1 MEVCSMRKQGSVL
14 KGGSL
19 ERILAKLEGFRVFA
33 ENSALGVAVADL
45 RGRLKYVNSAL
56 AELLG
61 YSVKEMVNHPFKDF
75 LHPDDRWKVMRLFL
89 RIIALRRQPGYLEF
103 RAVRKDGTVLY
114 FWSKPSRFMVNGKTV
129 GFQAI
134 LVDIT
139 RLKETERKLTE
150 TNRKLEMFLRTA
162 TEGIIVTDQNDNL
175 TFVNKA
181 FVNIVG
187 YKEKE
192 LLGLNL
198 RKIVNE
204 EGFQKIRRET
214 EIRKKGRMS
223 RYEIVLRRKDG
234 KERVVQ
240 VSASPLWDEN
250 GNYVGTIT
258 VVMDITE
265 RKKMEEKIR
274 ESEERL
280 KKLIEYAPDA
290 IYIND
295 LNGNFIDGNRQAEI
309 LTGYRKEELIGK
321 NMLEIGLLPEKYLQ
335 KAVEA
340 LQKNV
345 RGEKTGPDEF
355 ELIRKDGTSV
365 FVEISTFPVA
375 RGDSFEVIGIARDI
389 TDRKRME
396 EALKESE
403 NKYRTLFESANDSLI
418 LLDTSGRIVDVNKRA
433 GEVFGG
439 SKEELLGKHFTEVNV
454 YSQEDLPKLLDSF
467 SRILDG
473 KEGYLSLTITNK
485 QGQERH
491 LESSSSIIR
500 TRDNALSGILIIARD
515 VTERN
520 YMQKKLEEYSQQ
532 LENLVEE
539 RTKQLKE
546 AQEQLLKSERLAAI
560 GQVAAMVGHDLRN
573 PLASI
578 SGATYYLK
586 RKLGQKLD
594 DKARQMLEII
604 ERDVQYSNKII
615 NDLVEYSREIKLEL
629 TETTPKSL
637 MKDGLALVEIPRNV
651 KLLNL
656 TQDKPKIKADV
667 DKMRRVFAN
676 IIKNA
681 VDAMPDGGKLTI
693 ISRKSDENVQF
704 MFIDTGVGMAKEVV
718 EKIWTPFFTTKAKGM
733 GLGLP
738 ICKRIIEAHG
748 GKISVESIVGEGTT
762 ITVTMPIEPKPKEEG
777 GENKIWVKLPESL
790 LSTTTKA

>member
-1 MEVCSMRKQGSVL
+1 MRKQDYVL

-19 ERILAKLEGFRVFA
+19 ERILAKLDGFRFFA

-45 RGRLKYVNSAL
+45 KGRLKYVNSAL

-61 YSVKEMVNHPFKDF
+61 YSVKEMLDRPFKDF
-75 LHPDDRWKVMRLFL
+75 LHPTDKWKVMRLFL
-89 RIIALRRQPGYLEF
+89 RIIALRRQPRYLEF
-103 RAVRKDGTVLY
+103 RAVRKDGIVLY
-114 FWSKPSRFMVNGKTV
+114 LWSKPSRFMVNGKTV

-134 LVDIT
+134 LVDVT
-139 RLKETERKLTE
+139 KLKETERKLAE

-162 TEGIIVTDQNDNL
+162 MEGIIVADPDDNL

-181 FVNIVG
+181 FADIVG
-187 YKEKE
+187 YTERE
-192 LLGLNL
+192 LLGLNA
-198 RKIVNE
+198 RKIVGE
-204 EGFQKIRRET
+204 ESFQKIRGET
-214 EIRKKGRMS
+214 EIRKRGGVS
-223 RYEIVLRRKDG
+223 RYELVLRRKDG
-234 KERVVQ
+234 EPRVVQ
-240 VSASPLWDEN
+240 VSASPLWNEK
-250 GNYVGTIT
+250 GAYAGAIAI
-258 VVMDITE
+258 VMDITE
-265 RKKMEEKIR
+265 QKRMERKIR

-280 KKLIEYAPDA
+280 RKLIEYAPDA

-295 LNGNFIDGNRQAEI
+295 LNGGFIDGNRQAEI
-309 LTGYRKEELIGK
+309 LTGYRREELIGK

-335 KAVEA
+335 RANEA
-340 LQKNV
+340 LQKNA

-355 ELIRKDGTSV
+355 ELIRKDGSRV
-365 FVEISTFPVA
+365 FVEISTFPVT
-375 RGDSFEVIGIARDI
+375 RGDSIEVIGIARDI

-418 LLDTSGRIVDVNKRA
+418 LLDASGRIVDVNKMA

-454 YSQEDLPKLLDSF
+454 VSQEDLLKLLNSF

-473 KEGYLSLTITNK
+473 KEGFMSLTITNK

-491 LESSSSIIR
+491 LECSSSIIR
-500 TRDNALSGILIIARD
+500 TRDNALSGILVIARD

-520 YMQKKLEEYSQQ
+520 YLQKKLEEYSQQ

-539 RTKQLKE
+539 RTRQLKE
-546 AQEQLLKSERLAAI
+546 AQERLLKSERLAAI

-586 RKLGQKLD
+586 RKLYQKLD
-594 DKARQMLEII
+594 ENARKMLEII
-604 ERDVQYSNKII
+604 ERDIQYSNKII

-629 TETTPKSL
+629 TETTPKAIV
-637 MKDGLALVEIPRNV
+637 KNGLALVEIPRNV
-651 KLLNL
+651 KVLDL

-667 DKMRRVFAN
+667 DKMQRVFAN

-693 ISRKSDENVQF
+693 LSRKSNGNVQF
-704 MFIDTGVGMAKEVV
+704 MFVDTGVGMAKEVL
-718 EKIWTPFFTTKAKGM
+718 EKIWAPFFTTKAKGM

-738 ICKRIIEAHG
+738 VCKRLIEAHG
-748 GKISVESIVGEGTT
+748 GKISVESIVGKGTT
-762 ITVTMPIEPKPKEEG
+762 FKVTLPIKPKHREVG
-777 GENKIWVKLPESL
+777 GENRIWVNLPEFLS
-790 LSTTTKA
+790 STTTKA

>member
-1 MEVCSMRKQGSVL
+1 MEVCSMFKQDYIL
-14 KGGSL
+14 RGGSL
-19 ERILAKLEGFRVFA
+19 EKILAKLEGFRVFA

-45 RGRLKYVNSAL
+45 KGRLKYVNSGL

-61 YSVKEMVNHPFKDF
+61 YSIKEMVNRPFKDF
-75 LHPDDRWKVMRLFL
+75 LHPADRWKVMHLFL

-103 RAVRKDGTVLY
+103 RAVRKDGSALY
-114 FWSKPSRFMVNGKTV
+114 LWSKPYRFMVDGKTV

-134 LVDIT
+134 LVDVT
-139 RLKETERKLTE
+139 RLKETERKLAE
-150 TNRKLEMFLRTA
+150 TNKKLEMFLKA
-162 TEGIIVTDQNDNL
+162 AMEGITITDPNDNL

-181 FVNIVG
+181 FADIVG
-187 YKEKE
+187 YTERE

-198 RKIVNE
+198 RKIVDE
-204 EGFQKIRRET
+204 ENFQKIRRET
-214 EIRKKGRMS
+214 ETRKKGGVS
-223 RYEIVLRRKDG
+223 RYELILHRKDG
-234 KERVVQ
+234 EPRVVQ
-240 VSASPLWDEN
+240 VSASPLWSEN
-250 GNYVGTIT
+250 GNYTGAIAI
-258 VVMDITE
+258 VMDVTE
-265 RKKMEEKIR
+265 QKRVEGKIR

-280 KKLIEYAPDA
+280 RKLIEYAPDA

-295 LNGNFIDGNRQAEI
+295 LNGDFIDGNRQAEI
-309 LTGYRKEELIGK
+309 LTGYRREELIGK

-340 LQKNV
+340 LQKNM
-345 RGEKTGPDEF
+345 RGEKTGPEEF
-355 ELIRKDGTSV
+355 ELIKKDGTSV
-365 FVEISTFPVA
+365 FVEISTFPVT
-375 RGDSFEVIGIARDI
+375 RGDSIEIIGIARDI

-403 NKYRTLFESANDSLI
+403 TKYRTLFESANDSLI
-418 LLDTSGRIVDVNKRA
+418 LLDPSGRIVDVNKRA
-433 GEVFGG
+433 EEVFGG
-439 SKEELLGKHFTEVNV
+439 SKEELLEKNFTEVDV
-454 YSQEDLPKLLDSF
+454 VSQEDLLKLLDSF

-491 LESSSSIIR
+491 LECSSSIIR
-500 TRDNALSGILIIARD
+500 AKDNALSGILVIARD
-515 VTERN
+515 VTEKN

-539 RTKQLKE
+539 RTRQLKK

-586 RKLGQKLD
+586 RKFGQKLD
-594 DKARQMLEII
+594 EKAREMLEII
-604 ERDVQYSNKII
+604 ERDIQYSNKII

-629 TETTPKSL
+629 TETTPKAI
-637 MKDGLALVEIPRNV
+637 MKDGLALIEIPRNV
-651 KLLNL
+651 EVLDL
-656 TQDKPKIKADV
+656 TQDKPKIKVDV

-676 IIKNA
+676 FIKNA

-693 ISRKSDENVQF
+693 SSRKSDGNVQF
-704 MFIDTGVGMAKEVV
+704 MFVDTGVGMAKEVI

-738 ICKRIIEAHG
+738 ICRRIIEAHG

-762 ITVTMPIEPKPKEEG
+762 FTVTMPIEPKPREEG
-777 GENKIWVKLPESL
+777 GENRIWVKMPESL

>member
-1 MEVCSMRKQGSVL
+1 MYKQGYVI
-14 KGGSL
+14 KGGNL

-33 ENSALGVAVADL
+33 ENSALGVAVSDL
-45 RGRLKYVNSAL
+45 KGRLKYVNSAL

-61 YSVKEMVNHPFKDF
+61 YSIQEMVDLPFKDF
-75 LHPDDRWKVMRLFL
+75 LHPADRWKVMRLFL
-89 RIIALRRQPGYLEF
+89 RIIALKRQPGYLEF
-103 RAVRKDGTVLY
+103 RAVRKDGGVIYL
-114 FWSKPSRFMVNGKTV
+114 WSKPSRFMVDGNTV

-134 LVDIT
+134 LVDVT
-139 RLKETERKLTE
+139 RLRETERKLTE
-150 TNRKLEMFLRTA
+150 TNRKLEMILKTA
-162 TEGIIVTDQNDNL
+162 MEGIIIADPDDNL
-175 TFVNKA
+175 TFVNEA
-181 FVNIVG
+181 FANIVG

-192 LLGLNL
+192 LLRLNL
-198 RKIVNE
+198 RKLVGA

-214 EIRKKGRMS
+214 EIRKKGRVS
-223 RYEIVLRRKDG
+223 RYELVLRRKDG
-234 KERVVQ
+234 KPRVVQ
-240 VSASPLWDEN
+240 VSASPLWNEN
-250 GNYVGTIT
+250 GNYVGTIAI
-258 VVMDITE
+258 VMDIME
-265 RKKMEEKIR
+265 QKKMEEKIK

-280 KKLIEYAPDA
+280 RKLVEYAPDT

-295 LNGNFIDGNRQAEI
+295 LNGNFIDGNRRAEI
-309 LTGYRKEELIGK
+309 LTGYRREELIGK
-321 NMLEIGLLPEKYLQ
+321 NMLEIGLLPKKYLQ
-335 KAVEA
+335 KAAEA
-340 LQKNV
+340 LQKNM

-355 ELIRKDGTSV
+355 ELIKKDGTSV
-365 FVEISTFPVA
+365 IVEISTFPVT
-375 RGDSFEVIGIARDI
+375 RGDSVEVIGIARDI
-389 TDRKRME
+389 TDRKRIE

-403 NKYRTLFESANDSLI
+403 TKYRTIFESANDSLI
-418 LLDTSGRIVDVNKRA
+418 LLDASGRIVNVNKKA
-433 GEVFGG
+433 EEVFGG

-454 YSQEDLPKLLDSF
+454 VSQEDLPKLLESF

-491 LESSSSIIR
+491 LECSSSIIR
-500 TRDNALSGILIIARD
+500 TNDTLSGILIIARD

-539 RTKQLKE
+539 RTKQLRE

-586 RKLGQKLD
+586 RKLDKKLD
-594 DKARQMLEII
+594 EKAREMLEII
-604 ERDVQYSNKII
+604 ERDIQYSNKII

-629 TETTPKSL
+629 TETTPKAM
-637 MKDGLALVEIPRNV
+637 MKNGLALVEIPRNV
-651 KLLNL
+651 EVLDL

-676 IIKNA
+676 FIKNA
-681 VDAMPDGGKLTI
+681 VEAMPDGGKLTI
-693 ISRKSDENVQF
+693 LSRKSDGNVQF
-704 MFIDTGVGMAKEVV
+704 MFIDTGVGMVKEVM

-738 ICKRIIEAHG
+738 ICRRIIEAHG

-762 ITVTMPIEPKPKEEG
+762 FTVTMPIEPKPRKEG
-777 GENKIWVKLPESL
+777 GENRVWVNLPESL

>member
-1 MEVCSMRKQGSVL
+1 MLKQGPVL
-14 KGGSL
+14 KGESL

-45 RGRLKYVNSAL
+45 KGKLKYVNDAL

-61 YSVKEMVNHPFKDF
+61 YSVKEMVNRPFKDF
-75 LHPDDRWKVMRLFL
+75 LHPVDRWKVMRLFL
-89 RIIALRRQPGYLEF
+89 RIIALRRQPRYLEF
-103 RAVRKDGTVLY
+103 RAVRKDGSVLY
-114 FWSKPSRFMVNGKTV
+114 LWSKPSRFMVDGKTV

-134 LVDIT
+134 LVDVT
-139 RLKETERKLTE
+139 RLKEIERKLAE
-150 TNRKLEMFLRTA
+150 TNRKLEMFLKTA
-162 TEGIIVTDQNDNL
+162 MEGIVIADPNDNL

-181 FVNIVG
+181 FANIVR
-187 YKEKE
+187 YKKKE

-198 RKIVNE
+198 RKIVDE

-214 EIRKKGRMS
+214 EIIKKGGVS
-223 RYEIVLRRKDG
+223 RYELVLRRKDG
-234 KERVVQ
+234 EPRVVQ
-240 VSASPLWDEN
+240 VSASPLWNEN
-250 GNYVGTIT
+250 GNYAGAIAI
-258 VVMDITE
+258 VMDITE
-265 RKKMEEKIR
+265 QKKMREKIR

-280 KKLIEYAPDA
+280 RKLIDYAPDA
-290 IYIND
+290 IYVND

-309 LTGYRKEELIGK
+309 LTGYRREELIGK

-345 RGEKTGPDEF
+345 HGEKTGPDEF

-365 FVEISTFPVA
+365 FVEISTFPVS
-375 RGDSFEVIGIARDI
+375 RGESVEVIGIARDI

-418 LLDTSGRIVDVNKRA
+418 LLDASGRIVDVNKRA

-454 YSQEDLPKLLDSF
+454 YSQEDLLKLLASF

-473 KEGYLSLTITNK
+473 KEGYLSLTIKNK

-491 LESSSSIIR
+491 LECSSSIIR
-500 TRDNALSGILIIARD
+500 TGDNALNGILVIARD

-520 YMQKKLEEYSQQ
+520 YMQKKLEEYSQR

-539 RTKQLKE
+539 RTRQLKK
-546 AQEQLLKSERLAAI
+546 AQEQLLKSERLVAI

-586 RKLGQKLD
+586 RKFGKKLD
-594 DKARQMLEII
+594 EKAREMLEII

-629 TETTPKSL
+629 TETTPKTL

-651 KLLNL
+651 EVLDL
-656 TQDKPKIKADV
+656 TQDKPKIKVDV

-676 IIKNA
+676 FIKNA
-681 VDAMPDGGKLTI
+681 VDAMPNGGTLI
-693 ISRKSDENVQF
+693 ILSKKSDGNVQF
-704 MFIDTGVGMAKEVV
+704 MFIDTGVGMAKEVMK
-718 EKIWTPFFTTKAKGM
+718 KIWTPFFTTKAKGM

-762 ITVTMPIEPKPKEEG
+762 FTVTMPIEPKPREEG
-777 GENKIWVKLPESL
+777 GENRIWVNLPESL